1 MQIYYVS
8 QLTPAKYYMHP
19 LAKMARN
26 ASYGDEFEMAFSKL
40 ILVLGLDNVRETY
53 GLLLRDIAR
62 FEHKA
67 ALRKLKGEKLKT
79 NMAEYMKF
87 MADLLV
93 KQEVAM
99 TGGENIS
106 NYTTKTS
113 EKLLSYIKSFGG
125 GLMNAAFEAVL
136 YGVGAATLTG
146 VALTASSFFVSAPAF
161 GLLTGWEVIQV
172 ASLTTGAYTSIAY
185 VPAKLT
191 EKAVEYLN
199 GAASNIKDL
208 HDKNKKYYKEEEM
221 DEKMAKISNE
231 FIICYK
237 CTVIYFLLFYSYS
250 HSHQH
255 LQ

>member
-19 LAKMARN
+19 LAKMARD
-26 ASYGDEFEMAFSKL
+26 APYGDEFEMAFSKL

-93 KQEVAM
+93 NQEVSM
-99 TGGENIS
+99 TGGKNIRA
-106 NYTTKTS
+106 YTTETTGWSKITS
-113 EKLLSYIKSFGG
+113 AGG
-125 GLMNAAFEAVL
+125 GLMTTALEAVAIATGITL
-136 YGVGAATLTG
+136 FAGAALT
-146 VALTASSFFVSAPAF
+146 TSSIYVSGSAF
-161 GLLTGWEVIQV
+161 GLLSGWEVLNMSLATGTIITSLSV
-172 ASLTTGAYTSIAY
+172 AENVTDGMR
-185 VPAKLT
+185 
-191 EKAVEYLN
+191 EYLI
-199 GAASNIKDL
+199 GAASNIKKL
-208 HDKNKKYYKEEEM
+208 HEKNEKYYKEQKM

-237 CTVIYFLLFYSYS
+237 CTVIYFLYFYSFS
-250 HSHQH
+250 HTHQH